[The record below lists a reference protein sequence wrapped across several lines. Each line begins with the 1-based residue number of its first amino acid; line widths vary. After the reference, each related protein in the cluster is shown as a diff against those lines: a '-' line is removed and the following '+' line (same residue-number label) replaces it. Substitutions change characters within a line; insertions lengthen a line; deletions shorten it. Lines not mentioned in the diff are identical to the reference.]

1 MAKNKRRPAE
11 RGMLPIWFSG
21 SMITIMLLMVILLI
35 GVILVRG
42 LRFFWV
48 NDVAQITYV
57 DPDLT
62 TENMGVATGRYG
74 VVTGAVLQVL
84 GEHTKTL
91 KRERR
96 NDEQKVVGT
105 YKETRYKKGNR
116 KLNAGTDFQW
126 VKDGAITEVTYPEDV
141 VVIERLENGNFY
153 GFYAGEDMAELQ
165 TLRDQIAEENEP
177 IKALREQSKKTSHR
191 LYKLRETERLK
202 LVYKRGKRM
211 NAGKSTEDFDA
222 KLAELDSRIATLIT
236 ASDKYTAEL
245 TTAEKKLHSTYASFK
260 DINGK
265 TAEIAVADIVRVY
278 QPNKMGIGAKTK
290 LYFAKVWEIISTEP
304 REANSEGGLFP
315 AIYGT
320 ILLVFIM
327 SIFVMPFGV
336 IAAIYLREYAK
347 EGPVVQ
353 AVRIAVNNL
362 AGVPSIVYGM
372 FGLGFFVYFVGGG
385 IDKVFYPWKEQSTFG
400 STGILWASLTLAIL
414 TVPVVIVATEEAL
427 AAISRGIREGSYA
440 LGATKFQT
448 VWKVLVPMASPGI
461 LTGFILAIARAAG
474 EVAPLMLT
482 GVIKHTKS
490 QPFLGSHAPHIDQ
503 NFMHLGFHIYDVG
516 FQSPNVEATMPM
528 VYVTTLLL
536 LTIVVA
542 MNIVAIVVR
551 NRMRRRFTPGAF

>member
-1 MAKNKRRPAE
+1 MSKHRPAE

-48 NDVAQITYV
+48 DDVAQITYV
-57 DPDLT
+57 DPDLSS
-62 TENMGVATGRYG
+62 ENMGVVTGRYG

-96 NDEQKVVGT
+96 DDEQKVVGT
-105 YKETRYKKGNR
+105 YNETRYKKGNR

-126 VKDGAITEVTYPEDV
+126 VKDGAITDISYPEDV

-153 GFYAGEDMAELQ
+153 GFYEPGMDKLAEL
-165 TLRDQIAEENEP
+165 REQIAEEKEP
-177 IKALREQSKKTSHR
+177 IEELREQSSKTSHR
-191 LYKLRETERLK
+191 LYGYRERDKLKLLYKRSKRLK
-202 LVYKRGKRM
+202 
-211 NAGKSTEDFDA
+211 AGKNTDKLDA
-222 KLAELDSRIATLIT
+222 DLADLETRIEKLVVESDTFT
-236 ASDKYTAEL
+236 ADL
-245 TTAEKKLHSTYASFK
+245 TGAEKKLHATKASFT
-260 DINGK
+260 DIHGK

-278 QPNKMGIGAKTK
+278 QPNQMGVGAKLK
-290 LYFAKVWEIISTEP
+290 LYVAKVWEIISTEP

-320 ILLVFIM
+320 VLLVFIM

-440 LGATKFQT
+440 L
-448 VWKVLVPMASPGI
+448 W
-461 LTGFILAIARAAG
+461 
-474 EVAPLMLT
+474 
-482 GVIKHTKS
+482 
-490 QPFLGSHAPHIDQ
+490 
-503 NFMHLGFHIYDVG
+503 
-516 FQSPNVEATMPM
+516 
-528 VYVTTLLL
+528 
-536 LTIVVA
+536 
-542 MNIVAIVVR
+542 
-551 NRMRRRFTPGAF
+551 RR